1 MFLKSFTVSLIVIGL
16 GALAA
21 CTTPAGSPAT
31 GTGPMPPPAAGTA
44 CNAQGA
50 QFAIG
55 KTPGASVVE
64 EARQR
69 SGSYMAR
76 VLRPGQVVTMEFNAQ
91 RLNLDLNAAGVIT
104 GVRCG

>member
-1 MFLKSFTVSLIVIGL
+1 
-16 GALAA
+16 
-21 CTTPAGSPAT
+21 
-31 GTGPMPPPAAGTA
+31 MPPPTAGTA

>member
-1 MFLKSFTVSLIVIGL
+1 
-16 GALAA
+16 
-21 CTTPAGSPAT
+21 
-31 GTGPMPPPAAGTA
+31 
-44 CNAQGA
+44 
-50 QFAIG
+50 
-55 KTPGASVVE
+55 VE

-76 VLRPGQVVTMEFNAQ
+76 VLRPGQVVTMEFSAQ

>member
-1 MFLKSFTVSLIVIGL
+1 
-16 GALAA
+16 
-21 CTTPAGSPAT
+21 
-31 GTGPMPPPAAGTA
+31 MPPPSAGTA
-44 CNAQGA
+44 CNAQRA

>member
-1 MFLKSFTVSLIVIGL
+1 
-16 GALAA
+16 
-21 CTTPAGSPAT
+21 
-31 GTGPMPPPAAGTA
+31 MPPPAGTA